1 MKTRTHVISTHLF
14 LFLLGFAVMA
24 TSQAQDV
31 QVNSA
36 DPSSAVQGTIDLDVE
51 IAGSGFDNSAVVDFF
66 VTGTT
71 NPGGITVKKVKTRGS
86 KKIIAT
92 INVADTATVVDF
104 DIEVSLSSGR
114 KGKGTTL
121 FSVKMKPNGDP
132 CVEGDSRPKCADD
145 PPPAGL
151 TYTVEMDGAF
161 VMDQLTTSDGNELL
175 GDAEFTIYRPGN
187 ACTTMTE
194 GSDERKACETWGTV
208 FDVCGI
214 YDIHGPD
221 PYGPEQFT
229 TTPDR
234 KGKVQWA
241 IYKYRGGVRVF
252 LITSI
257 QNPSDPLNPWGV
269 VLQLDSDCVYHT
281 DDFPG
286 RPLCGTF
293 LSEDEENPTTEFKMN
308 HFWNHAG
315 GKKGAAHAETCHVGE
330 GALSPSHSTL
340 TITAQ

>member
-1 MKTRTHVISTHLF
+1 MKTRTPVISTHLF

-132 CVEGDSRPKCADD
+132 CVEGDGRPKCADD
-145 PPPAGL
+145 PPPSGL
-151 TYTVEMDGAF
+151 KYLVEMNGAF
-161 VMDQLTTSDGNELL
+161 VMAQLTTSDGNELL
-175 GDAEFTIYRPGN
+175 GDGEFTIVRPDSTLDPL
-187 ACTTMTE
+187 A
-194 GSDERKACETWGTV
+194 AETWSNV
-208 FDVCGI
+208 WDVCDI
-214 YDIHGPD
+214 YGPSPFGPD
-221 PYGPEQFT
+221 EFT

-234 KGKVQWA
+234 KDKVQWV
-241 IYKYRGGVRVF
+241 IGKYRGGVRVF

-257 QNPSDPLNPWGV
+257 QSHISLEPLGV
-269 VLQLDSDCVYHT
+269 VLQLDSDCVYHL

-293 LSEDEENPTTEFKMN
+293 LPEGEVKKTEFKMN

-315 GKKGAAHAETCHVGE
+315 GKKGVTHAQTCHVGE
-330 GALSPSHSTL
+330 GELLPSHSTL